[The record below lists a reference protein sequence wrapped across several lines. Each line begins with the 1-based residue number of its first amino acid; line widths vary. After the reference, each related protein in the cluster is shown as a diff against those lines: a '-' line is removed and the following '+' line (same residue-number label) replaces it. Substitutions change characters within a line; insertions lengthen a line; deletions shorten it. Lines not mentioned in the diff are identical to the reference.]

1 MTSRFSEDE
10 QNGQTSIGR
19 TYEGS
24 SFDKDPYSIVQLI
37 VVEVE
42 ILHIVLWY
50 LHIKWNSEMYI
61 IFSLC

>member
-10 QNGQTSIGR
+10 QNGQTSIRR

-42 ILHIVLWY
+42 ILHIVL
-50 LHIKWNSEMYI
+50 
-61 IFSLC
+61 